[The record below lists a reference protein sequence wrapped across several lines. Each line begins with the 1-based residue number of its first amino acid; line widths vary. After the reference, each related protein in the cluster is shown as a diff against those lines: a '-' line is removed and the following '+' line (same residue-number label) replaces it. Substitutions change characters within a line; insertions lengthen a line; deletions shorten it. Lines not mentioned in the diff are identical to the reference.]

1 VPKRLIDVGLPEQP
15 FIKLVQTDGRP
26 LDYVALSYCWGE
38 NQTGRITTR
47 ETVSE
52 MMQGVSLTLLSQT
65 ILDAV
70 TVVRRLRLRYLW
82 VDALCIIQGQDNTGD
97 WADELQK
104 MGQIYNNA
112 YLTIAATSASAAS
125 EGFLNHRNRGGI
137 PIDFRARKSDQCEGI
152 IFFRE
157 SITVDHSFTEDVHG
171 SPLLKRAWV
180 KQERVLSRRTI
191 DFSSN
196 QIFWTCR
203 LTRYSEDGQQHS
215 DDGIESAALIHC
227 LRTFH
232 LSMGMARKQK
242 DMFQG
247 LFFRAWSDLVQE
259 YSTLQLKYE
268 SDRLPAL
275 AGIADIASRIISDQY
290 LSGIWKAN
298 LSSGLLWNP
307 TKYPVKL
314 SGVAGVPSWSWA
326 SVIG

>member
-1 VPKRLIDVGLPEQP
+1 PKRLIDVGLPEQP
-15 FIKLVQTDGRP
+15 FIQLVQTDGRP

-137 PIDFRARKSDQCEGI
+137 PIDFRARKSDRCEGI

-215 DDGIESAALIHC
+215 DDGIE
-227 LRTFH
+227 
-232 LSMGMARKQK
+232 
-242 DMFQG
+242 
-247 LFFRAWSDLVQE
+247 AWSDLVQE

-314 SGVAGVPSWSWA
+314 SGMAGVPSWSWA
-326 SVIG
+326 S